1 MYLMKKCVILSV
13 TLAFLGISITYSQT
27 FSKRLILTDKPDSG
41 LVNAESMTFDANG
54 NYCFDVKKNGV
65 EFLHTKDGEIGTCRY
80 IGATFGTYG
89 SVKYT
94 YEESDAI
101 EKKWYYQNAKGT
113 KVYGPIVG
121 RIKKFIDS
129 DTKENIGLIVENGD
143 SLYFYINDKAVGA
156 VLKDSTQN
164 YDFSE
169 WCAFSE
175 NGNCIYYT
183 KQNGTETLFV
193 NGKPIKSAS
202 SEFYGLGI
210 NNNGQY
216 IFTEGMYPKDKSDY
230 DYMFYIHS
238 PDTILGPVRTVWNY
252 YFKDNGVY
260 YFSGDDN
267 GSSYIAINNHIYK
280 NIRDISN
287 IILINKTQYF
297 FTCTQKQIAKAIC
310 NGNIYDYSFDEIY
323 QTAMDTT
330 GNFAFFGLKDY
341 YLYKFINGIKDPTP
355 LSKNGVRAMPIYINP
370 KGSSIHYFK
379 TDDSTYIYQDDKLL
393 FSPMSNKRNFFVEPY
408 SEVIEEHFIKGRP
421 QNANDLS
428 YMELDTTGYFVYN
441 GTFSR
446 PMKPATKSSYSPVKP
461 IGEII
466 AGSFTDKGFFA
477 IQKTGNDTFTVNINN
492 KIYQQIDGFQTI
504 IPDCC
509 YFTGNKLIF
518 YGISGLSFYQFVLE
532 L

>member
-1 MYLMKKCVILSV
+1 
-13 TLAFLGISITYSQT
+13 
-27 FSKRLILTDKPDSG
+27 
-41 LVNAESMTFDANG
+41 
-54 NYCFDVKKNGV
+54 
-65 EFLHTKDGEIGTCRY
+65 
-80 IGATFGTYG
+80 
-89 SVKYT
+89 
-94 YEESDAI
+94 
-101 EKKWYYQNAKGT
+101 
-113 KVYGPIVG
+113 
-121 RIKKFIDS
+121 
-129 DTKENIGLIVENGD
+129 
-143 SLYFYINDKAVGA
+143 
-156 VLKDSTQN
+156 
-164 YDFSE
+164 
-169 WCAFSE
+169 
-175 NGNCIYYT
+175 
-183 KQNGTETLFV
+183 
-193 NGKPIKSAS
+193 
-202 SEFYGLGI
+202 
-210 NNNGQY
+210 
-216 IFTEGMYPKDKSDY
+216 
-230 DYMFYIHS
+230 
-238 PDTILGPVRTVWNY
+238 
-252 YFKDNGVY
+252 
-260 YFSGDDN
+260 
-267 GSSYIAINNHIYK
+267 
-280 NIRDISN
+280 
-287 IILINKTQYF
+287 
-297 FTCTQKQIAKAIC
+297 
-310 NGNIYDYSFDEIY
+310 
-323 QTAMDTT
+323 MDTT

-428 YMELDTTGYFVYN
+428 YMELDTIGYFIYN

-477 IQKTGNDTFTVNINN
+477 IQKTGNETFTVNINN

-518 YGISGLSFYQFVLE
+518 YGISGLSFYQFELE